1 LPELLCFLSEYVISE
16 TNGHK
21 FRFVKENMR
30 QTAGTERLKWILQFR
45 ITIDRAPRNFCRRQ
59 EMLISLWALALI
71 LSANVRHRHLI
82 LTIVIYLSVSYYR
95 FFWHQ
100 MLRHLMRL
108 AAFEERYLAVDSSRQ
123 RTLVL
128 DRSKE
133 YRCGD
138 DDVSSVVMARD
149 LEERIV

>member
-1 LPELLCFLSEYVISE
+1 
-16 TNGHK
+16 
-21 FRFVKENMR
+21 
-30 QTAGTERLKWILQFR
+30 
-45 ITIDRAPRNFCRRQ
+45 
-59 EMLISLWALALI
+59 
-71 LSANVRHRHLI
+71 
-82 LTIVIYLSVSYYR
+82 
-95 FFWHQ
+95 

-138 DDVSSVVMARD
+138 DDVGSVVMARD